1 MSAPVFS
8 IRGYIGEGRNTSAS
22 VSGFLAMHAGEA
34 VDIIV
39 NSPGGDA
46 LEGAAILAEIEA
58 HGRARCIVR
67 GVAASSAS
75 LLICGASKI
84 VMHRAAYM
92 MLHLPWTMTVG
103 DSEAHR
109 KAAELLEKVGR
120 TDAEVYAT
128 SSGQPLSR
136 VKTWLAQELWSDRGI
151 GAGGKPCQARLQR
164 PQRCAF
170 GLDAPRAGERM
181 GGRTAQIKDGD
192 EQCLTTPTSLRR
204 GCLRAFV

>member
-1 MSAPVFS
+1 MSAPVFF

-22 VSGFLAMHAGEA
+22 VSGFLAMHASEA

-136 VKTWLAQELWSDRGI
+136 VKTWLAQELW
-151 GAGGKPCQARLQR
+151 
-164 PQRCAF
+164 
-170 GLDAPRAGERM
+170 LDAKESVALGFADLIEESGQGESPAKHDYSAHSGAPSALMRL
-181 GGRTAQIKDGD
+181 AQENGWVAEPPKSKM
-192 EQCLTTPTSLRR
+192 ETSN
-204 GCLRAFV
+204 A

>member
-22 VSGFLAMHAGEA
+22 VSGFLTMHAGEA

-109 KAAELLEKVGR
+109 KAAALLEKVGR

-136 VKTWLAQELWSDRGI
+136 VKTWLAQELW
-151 GAGGKPCQARLQR
+151 
-164 PQRCAF
+164 
-170 GLDAPRAGERM
+170 LDAKESVALGFADQVEESGPAESPAKHNYSAHSGAPSALMRL
-181 GGRTAQIKDGD
+181 AQENGWVAEPPKSKM
-192 EQCLTTPTSLRR
+192 ETSN
-204 GCLRAFV
+204 A